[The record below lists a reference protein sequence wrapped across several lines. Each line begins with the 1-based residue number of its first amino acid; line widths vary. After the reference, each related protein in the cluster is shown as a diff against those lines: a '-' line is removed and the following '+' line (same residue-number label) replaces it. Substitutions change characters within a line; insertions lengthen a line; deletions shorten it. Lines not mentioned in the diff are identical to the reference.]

1 MHASDEVLHL
11 IYIYIYSYS
20 IYDQIYIYVYICI
33 YLSIYLSL
41 YSFIHYA
48 MLNCVIGLLRSSY
61 LADLSSCSITGSGIR
76 SFDYPRTGFASDCSQ
91 GIYTGESSSV
101 LTVITPPPPYPSP
114 WQPPRQMSCA
124 GHSLTPVSSILH
136 KVGSRTL
143 TL

>member
-101 LTVITPPPPYPSP
+101 LTVITPPHHIHLHGNLQDKCPVL
-114 WQPPRQMSCA
+114 A
-124 GHSLTPVSSILH
+124 TASLQFLAYSTKLVPGL
-136 KVGSRTL
+136 
-143 TL
+143 